1 MTLAERKKRREGP
14 VKPRDRRNP
23 TGAFEV
29 LPEGL
34 VRTIQAHFHGGTI
47 YVPVDDRIKARR
59 DDMIMD
65 MADAGVHFET
75 IADKLGITSATVY
88 TVVKRETVE

>member
-1 MTLAERKKRREGP
+1 M
-14 VKPRDRRNP
+14 
-23 TGAFEV
+23 
-29 LPEGL
+29 
-34 VRTIQAHFHGGTI
+34 
-47 YVPVDDRIKARR
+47 PVDDRIKARR